1 MKTRKRR
8 MISQT
13 KLKARTKRKT
23 DSILVD
29 TITEAR
35 KNREWNEVAKLLSSS
50 TKRQSSVNLFDI
62 DRQTSAG
69 DTVVIVGKVLS
80 GGELSKKVR
89 ICALSI
95 SEKANKKLKDN
106 KSEFATI
113 FEEIN
118 KNKKAEGIK
127 LLQ

>member
-1 MKTRKRR
+1 

-13 KLKARTKRKT
+13 KLKARARRKT
-23 DSILVD
+23 DSILAD

-35 KNREWNEVAKLLSSS
+35 KNEGWNEVAKLLSSS
-50 TKRQSSVNLFDI
+50 TRKHASANLFDI
-62 DRQTSAG
+62 DKQTSAG

-80 GGELSKKVR
+80 GGELKKKIR

-95 SEKANKKLKDN
+95 SDKAREKLRES
-106 KSEFATI
+106 KSEFVII
-113 FEEIN
+113 FEEIV

-127 LLQ
+127 VLR